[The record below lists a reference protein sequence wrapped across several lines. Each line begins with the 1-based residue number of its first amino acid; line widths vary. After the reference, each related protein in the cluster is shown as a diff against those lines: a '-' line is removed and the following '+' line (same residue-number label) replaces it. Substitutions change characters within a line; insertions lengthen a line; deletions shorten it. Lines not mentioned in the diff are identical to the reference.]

1 MGSFTAPKTF
11 NTDLPT
17 MDVEET
23 SSTAETATQ
32 DWMVHLYIISQDFY
46 NNTEFQGNS
55 FLETFENLRY

>member
-1 MGSFTAPKTF
+1 LFWFHRIKALQTEAFTQKDAEMCAGMGSFTAPKTF

-32 DWMVHLYIISQDFY
+32 D
-46 NNTEFQGNS
+46 
-55 FLETFENLRY
+55 